1 MREKLILRH
10 SATVFTASVLARP
23 GTPSSKMW
31 PPVSRPISSRSTMT
45 SWPTTR
51 FATSRVMVCVSTA
64 SFVLAVRVVISETLP
79 LPASRS
85 APYLERRVPAT
96 PSPPCDPIAR
106 TLAPAQL
113 GETEQRCL
121 AHALVGVPR
130 QFNEQL
136 RHVRVTRQPEE
147 FRRGGDHFRHLALD
161 SGLQQLHRALAGG
174 PHGCTIR
181 FAQLRRRVQIRVH
194 DRPRRHG
201 AQRADRIH
209 EMRALGGRH
218 AGLTQPRHHTLHY
231 SLIRKRPRHRSDR
244 FLDFGILNP
253 AE

>member
-64 SFVLAVRVVISETLP
+64 SFVFAVRVVISETLP

-96 PSPPCDPIAR
+96 PSPPCDPIAP
-106 TLAPAQL
+106 TL
-113 GETEQRCL
+113 R
-121 AHALVGVPR
+121 
-130 QFNEQL
+130 
-136 RHVRVTRQPEE
+136 
-147 FRRGGDHFRHLALD
+147 
-161 SGLQQLHRALAGG
+161 S
-174 PHGCTIR
+174 
-181 FAQLRRRVQIRVH
+181 
-194 DRPRRHG
+194 PRRARTACVAVFHP
-201 AQRADRIH
+201 ARRTSPTPPARSEEHTSELQSPYDLVCRLLLEKKKQKHDKIH
-209 EMRALGGRH
+209 
-218 AGLTQPRHHTLHY
+218 
-231 SLIRKRPRHRSDR
+231 HRS
-244 FLDFGILNP
+244 P
-253 AE
+253 